1 MNMNNNNLGV
11 DFRYLIVNENDRRFG
26 LTINS
31 VGFQTIQLDS
41 IYPLK
46 EHPEGYY
53 FCAAKGRI
61 INEYQFVYITEGT
74 GILHLKSGTAIPIKK
89 GQVIIIFPGQWHSY
103 YPTKETGWKEYYIGF
118 SGEIIDELVQNSFLS
133 KQNHFLDVGLNEELV
148 SLYKRTIEIARA
160 DKIATQQH
168 LLGIVM
174 HMIGLIISESKNQQ
188 INDVMAV
195 QIIENAKIII
205 NENIFEI
212 LHPEELALKLN
223 MNYTSFRKFFKKMTG
238 LAPAKYIQLLKIQK
252 AKQLLLES
260 SLSIKEISF
269 QLKFYSPENFN
280 VIFRKQTGEN
290 PSKYRLSARS

>member
-1 MNMNNNNLGV
+1 MSKNNLGV
-11 DFRYLIVNENDRRFG
+11 DFQYLIVNENDKRFG

-31 VGFQTIQLDS
+31 VGFQTIRFDS

-53 FCAAKGRI
+53 FHAAKGRV
-61 INEYQFVYITEGT
+61 INEYQFIYITEGS
-74 GILHLKSGTAIPIKK
+74 GLLQLKSGVSIPIEK
-89 GQVIIIFPGQWHSY
+89 GQVIVIFPGQWHSY

-118 SGEIIDELVQNSFLS
+118 NGETINELVQNSFLS
-133 KQNHFLDVGLNEELV
+133 KQNHLLDIGLNEELV
-148 SLYKRTIEIARA
+148 SLYKRAIEITRA

-174 HMIGLIISESKNQQ
+174 HMIGLIISESKNKRL
-188 INDVMAV
+188 NDIIAV
-195 QIIENAKIII
+195 QVIENAKIII

-212 LHPEELALKLN
+212 IHPEELSLKLN
-223 MNYTSFRKFFKKMTG
+223 MNYTSFRKLFKKTTG

-260 SLSIKEISF
+260 SLTIKEISF

-280 VIFRKQTGEN
+280 IIFRKHTDET
-290 PSKYRLSARS
+290 PSKYRSSSRSV